1 MLGLGDKMMYQFTTF
16 PDIYTATILPG
27 QLLVL
32 PKDITTKGF
41 LQDKLN
47 LTKIITFIT
56 TYYDNDTIWL
66 CCVD

>member
-1 MLGLGDKMMYQFTTF
+1 MLGLGDKMNQFTTF
-16 PDIYTATILPG
+16 LDIYTATILQD

-32 PKDITTKGF
+32 PKDITTIGF